1 MPATRLTMASVLV
14 GRETGITPPLPGGP
28 GGTIRG
34 GSSGLCCMRTHATG
48 DLFSPRSRASAESRK
63 RRRSRSGWFGE
74 YPLRNPPRMEE
85 GILRIPS
92 MTVMASETIRRR
104 LREVPDSPGVYL
116 LRDTREQVIYVGKAL
131 RLRDR
136 LRAYFTTGYGQTA
149 RTAELV
155 QRVYDFEFVKTAN
168 EVEALVLENN
178 LIKHYRPRFNIR
190 LKDDK
195 NYLYLKLPVTEE
207 YPRVHYTRRVL
218 DDGAL
223 YFGPYTSAQ
232 SLRSTVKS
240 IRQLLPFRTCSEDIF
255 KQGKVCLDFHIKRC
269 PGPCERR
276 ISSEDY
282 KARINE
288 VALFMEGRSD
298 LLVREL
304 HERMDSAAGRLDF
317 ENAARYRDQLQSIE
331 RIADRQK
338 VLTRGRDDQDIVA
351 YARSGN
357 DVFVEV
363 AYVRQSKMVG
373 HDGHALDGAGDAT
386 EPELLRGFM
395 LQYYSSATHVPRSVI
410 LPGPVE
416 EPELIKGWLS
426 EKRGRPVE
434 VDVPQRGRLRA
445 LVTQLGETAKQEL
458 EQIRIQAD
466 YDRSRT
472 EPMLAAL
479 AEALDLESPPK
490 RIECY
495 DISNIQGDSA
505 VGSMVVFEDGR
516 PRNDHYRH
524 FRIKYV
530 PGPNDFAMLQE
541 VLRRRLERL
550 ESAQRRE
557 EVGSIG
563 DRSFTSRPGLILI
576 DGGKSQLS
584 AALEVT
590 EAAGYADIP
599 TFALAKE
606 REEIFAP
613 GRAEPIVQERNSPGM
628 FLVQRIR
635 DEAHRFAITHHRKVR
650 ARKAL
655 TSPLDSV
662 EGIGP
667 ARKRALLRHFGSVQA
682 IREAPVGEIVKLGIH
697 ERLAVRL
704 KETL

>member
-1 MPATRLTMASVLV
+1 
-14 GRETGITPPLPGGP
+14 
-28 GGTIRG
+28 
-34 GSSGLCCMRTHATG
+34 
-48 DLFSPRSRASAESRK
+48 
-63 RRRSRSGWFGE
+63 
-74 YPLRNPPRMEE
+74 
-85 GILRIPS
+85 
-92 MTVMASETIRRR
+92 
-104 LREVPDSPGVYL
+104 
-116 LRDTREQVIYVGKAL
+116 
-131 RLRDR
+131 
-136 LRAYFTTGYGQTA
+136 
-149 RTAELV
+149 
-155 QRVYDFEFVKTAN
+155 
-168 EVEALVLENN
+168 
-178 LIKHYRPRFNIR
+178 
-190 LKDDK
+190 
-195 NYLYLKLPVTEE
+195 
-207 YPRVHYTRRVL
+207 
-218 DDGAL
+218 
-223 YFGPYTSAQ
+223 
-232 SLRSTVKS
+232 VKS
-240 IRQLLPFRTCSEDIF
+240 IRQLLPFRTCSDEIF

-298 LLVREL
+298 LLGREL
-304 HERMDSAAGRLDF
+304 RERMEAAADRLDF
-317 ENAARYRDQLQSIE
+317 ENAARYRDQLHSIE

-338 VLTRGRDDQDIVA
+338 VLTHSRDDEDIVA

-357 DVFVEV
+357 DVYVEV
-363 AYVRQSKMVG
+363 AYIRQGKMVG
-373 HDGHALDGAGDAT
+373 HDGHPLEGANDAT
-386 EPELLRGFM
+386 EPEILRGF
-395 LQYYSSATHVPRSVI
+395 LQQYYSSATHVPRTVI
-410 LPGPVE
+410 LPGQVE
-416 EPELIKGWLS
+416 EPELIANWLS
-426 EKRGRPVE
+426 EKRGGPVAI
-434 VDVPQRGRLRA
+434 DVPQRGRRRG
-445 LVTQLGETAKQEL
+445 LVTQLAETATQEL
-458 EQIRIQAD
+458 QQLRIQAD

-479 AEALDLESPPK
+479 AEALGLEEPPK

-541 VLRRRLERL
+541 VLGRRLERL

-557 EVGSIG
+557 DAEVVG
-563 DRSFTSRPGLILI
+563 DRSFTAKPDLILI
-576 DGGKSQLS
+576 DGGKGQLS
-584 AALEVT
+584 AAMEVLESS
-590 EAAGYADIP
+590 GFADIP

-613 GRAEPIVQERNSPGM
+613 DRAEPIVQERNSPGM

-650 ARKAL
+650 AKKAL

-682 IREAPVGEIVKLGIH
+682 IREAAVEDIVKLGIP

>member
-1 MPATRLTMASVLV
+1 MSTTLEDA
-14 GRETGITPPLPGGP
+14 
-28 GGTIRG
+28 
-34 GSSGLCCMRTHATG
+34 
-48 DLFSPRSRASAESRK
+48 
-63 RRRSRSGWFGE
+63 
-74 YPLRNPPRMEE
+74 
-85 GILRIPS
+85 
-92 MTVMASETIRRR
+92 IRRR
-104 LREVPDSPGVYL
+104 LQAVPDTPGVYL
-116 LRDTREQVIYVGKAL
+116 FRDKKTQVIYVGKAL

-136 LRAYFTTGYGQTA
+136 LRQYFTPGYADTG
-149 RTAELV
+149 RIAELM
-155 QRVYDFEFVKTAN
+155 QRATDFDFITTAN
-168 EVEALVLENN
+168 EVEALVLENS
-178 LIKHYRPRFNIR
+178 LIKNYRPRFNIR

-207 YPRVHYTRRVL
+207 FPRVHYSRRVQN
-218 DDGAL
+218 DGAL

-240 IRQLLPFRTCSEDIF
+240 IRQLLPFRTCSDEIF

-276 ISSEDY
+276 ISSVDY

-288 VALFMEGRSD
+288 VGLFMEGRSD
-298 LLVREL
+298 LLVHEL
-304 HERMDSAAGRLDF
+304 EGRMEDAAGRLDF
-317 ENAARYRDQLQSIE
+317 ENAARYRDQLHSIE

-351 YARSGN
+351 YARSAG
-357 DVFVEV
+357 DVYVEV
-363 AYVRQSKMVG
+363 AYIRQGKMVG
-373 HDGHALDGAGDAT
+373 HDGHALEGAGDVAG
-386 EPELLRGFM
+386 PELLRGFM
-395 LQYYSSATHVPRSVI
+395 LQYYSSATHVPRTVI

-416 EPELIKGWLS
+416 EPELIAGWLT
-426 EKRGRPVE
+426 EKRGRPVTLE
-434 VDVPQRGRLRA
+434 VPARGRKRA
-445 LVTQLGETAKQEL
+445 LVTQLAETATQEL
-458 EQIRIQAD
+458 QQLRIQAD

-490 RIECY
+490 RVECY

-516 PRNDHYRH
+516 PRSDHYRH
-524 FRIKYV
+524 FRIKFT

-557 EVGSIG
+557 ESEVVG
-563 DRSFTSRPGLILI
+563 DRSFTSRPDLILI
-576 DGGKSQLS
+576 DGGRGQLS
-584 AALEVT
+584 AALEVL
-590 EAAGYADIP
+590 ESAGYADIP

-650 ARKAL
+650 SRKAL

-667 ARKRALLRHFGSVQA
+667 ARKRVLLRHFGSVQA
-682 IREAPVGEIVKLGIH
+682 IREAPVDEIVKLGIP
-697 ERLAVRL
+697 ERLAARL

>member
-1 MPATRLTMASVLV
+1 VAVSL
-14 GRETGITPPLPGGP
+14 E
-28 GGTIRG
+28 
-34 GSSGLCCMRTHATG
+34 
-48 DLFSPRSRASAESRK
+48 D
-63 RRRSRSGWFGE
+63 
-74 YPLRNPPRMEE
+74 
-85 GILRIPS
+85 
-92 MTVMASETIRRR
+92 TVKRR
-104 LREVPDSPGVYL
+104 LRAVPDGPGVYL
-116 LRDTREQVIYVGKAL
+116 FRDNRSQVIYVGKAL

-136 LRAYFTTGYGQTA
+136 LRSYFTPGYAETA
-149 RTAELV
+149 RISELMRKV
-155 QRVYDFEFVKTAN
+155 HDFEFVTAAN
-168 EVEALVLENN
+168 EVEALVLECN
-178 LIKHYRPRFNIR
+178 LIKNYRPRFNIR

-207 YPRVHYTRRVL
+207 FPRVHYSRRVQN
-218 DDGAL
+218 DGAR

-232 SLRSTVKS
+232 SLRGTVKS
-240 IRQLLPFRTCSEDIF
+240 IRQLLPFRTCSDEIF

-276 ISSEDY
+276 ISSDDY
-282 KARINE
+282 RARINE

-298 LLVREL
+298 VLVREL
-304 HERMDSAAGRLDF
+304 KGRMDGAAAGLDF

-338 VLTRGRDDQDIVA
+338 VLTRRRDDQDLIA
-351 YARSGN
+351 YARRGGE
-357 DVFVEV
+357 VFVEV
-363 AYVRQSKMVG
+363 AYVRQGKMVG

-386 EPELLRGFM
+386 EAELLRGFV
-395 LQYYSSATHVPRSVI
+395 LQYYASATHVPREVI
-410 LPGPVE
+410 LPGPLD
-416 EPELIKGWLS
+416 EPDLISGWLAQR
-426 EKRGRPVE
+426 RGGPVTIA
-434 VDVPQRGRLRA
+434 VPQRGRKRA
-445 LVTQLGETAKQEL
+445 LVTQLAETASQEL
-458 EQIRIQAD
+458 EQLRIQAD

-479 AEALDLESPPK
+479 AEALDLQIPPK

-505 VGSMVVFEDGR
+505 VGAMVVFEDGR

-524 FRIKYV
+524 FRIKFT

-550 ESAQRRE
+550 ESAQRRAE
-557 EVGSIG
+557 AEVVG
-563 DRSFTSRPGLILI
+563 DRSFTSRPDLILI
-576 DGGKSQLS
+576 DGGKGQLS
-584 AALEVT
+584 AALEVL
-590 EAAGYADIP
+590 ESAGYADIP

-613 GRAEPIVQERNSPGM
+613 GRAEPIIQERNSPGM

-682 IREAPVGEIVKLGIH
+682 IRDAAVEDIVALGVP
-697 ERLAVRL
+697 ERLAKRL

>member
-1 MPATRLTMASVLV
+1 MAATLEDA
-14 GRETGITPPLPGGP
+14 
-28 GGTIRG
+28 
-34 GSSGLCCMRTHATG
+34 
-48 DLFSPRSRASAESRK
+48 
-63 RRRSRSGWFGE
+63 
-74 YPLRNPPRMEE
+74 
-85 GILRIPS
+85 
-92 MTVMASETIRRR
+92 IRRR
-104 LREVPDSPGVYL
+104 LQAVPDTPGVYL
-116 LRDTREQVIYVGKAL
+116 FRDAKTQVIYVGKAL

-136 LRAYFTTGYGQTA
+136 LRQYFTPGYAETA
-149 RTAELV
+149 RVSELI
-155 QRVYDFEFVKTAN
+155 RRATDFDFITTAN
-168 EVEALVLENN
+168 EVEALVLENS
-178 LIKHYRPRFNIR
+178 LIKNYRPRFNIR

-207 YPRVHYTRRVL
+207 FPRVHYSRRVQN
-218 DDGAL
+218 DGAL

-240 IRQLLPFRTCSEDIF
+240 IRQLLPFRTCSDEIF

-276 ISSEDY
+276 IGAEDY

-298 LLVREL
+298 LLVNEL
-304 HERMDSAAGRLDF
+304 HDRMDSAASRLDF
-317 ENAARYRDQLQSIE
+317 ENAARYRDQLHSIE

-357 DVFVEV
+357 DVYVEV
-363 AYVRQSKMVG
+363 AYIRQGKMVG
-373 HDGHALDGAGDAT
+373 HDGHALDGAGDVT

-410 LPGPVE
+410 LPGEVD
-416 EPELIKGWLS
+416 EPELITGWLT
-426 EKRGRPVE
+426 EKRGRPVDLE
-434 VDVPQRGRLRA
+434 VPRRGRKRA
-445 LVTQLGETAKQEL
+445 LVAQLAETATQEL
-458 EQIRIQAD
+458 EQLRIQAD

-472 EPMLAAL
+472 EPMLAGL
-479 AEALDLESPPK
+479 AEALDMETPPK

-516 PRNDHYRH
+516 PRTDHYRH
-524 FRIKYV
+524 FRIKFT

-541 VLRRRLERL
+541 VLGRRLERL

-557 EVGSIG
+557 EADIVG
-563 DRSFTSRPGLILI
+563 DRSFTTRPDLILI
-576 DGGKSQLS
+576 DGGRGQLS
-584 AALEVT
+584 AALEVM
-590 EAAGYADIP
+590 ESAGYADIP

-613 GRAEPIVQERNSPGM
+613 GRAEPIVQEHNSPGM

-650 ARKAL
+650 SRKAL

-682 IREAPVGEIVKLGIH
+682 IREAPVDEIVQLGIP
-697 ERLAVRL
+697 ERLAARL

>member
-1 MPATRLTMASVLV
+1 MAVTLE
-14 GRETGITPPLPGGP
+14 ETI
-28 GGTIRG
+28 
-34 GSSGLCCMRTHATG
+34 
-48 DLFSPRSRASAESRK
+48 K
-63 RRRSRSGWFGE
+63 RR
-74 YPLRNPPRMEE
+74 LQ
-85 GILRIPS
+85 
-92 MTVMASETIRRR
+92 A
-104 LREVPDSPGVYL
+104 VPDTPGVYL
-116 LRDTREQVIYVGKAL
+116 FRDNRSQVIYVGKAL

-136 LRAYFTTGYGQTA
+136 LRSYFTPGYAPTA
-149 RTAELV
+149 QVAELI
-155 QRVYDFEFVKTAN
+155 RKAHDFEFVTTAN
-168 EVEALVLENN
+168 EVEALVLENDF
-178 LIKHYRPRFNIR
+178 IKNYRPRYNIR

-195 NYLYLKLPVTEE
+195 NYLYLKVPVTEE
-207 YPRVHYTRRVL
+207 FPRVHYSRRVL
-218 DDGAL
+218 KDGAL

-240 IRQLLPFRTCSEDIF
+240 IRQLLPFRTCSDEIF

-298 LLVREL
+298 LLGREL
-304 HERMDSAAGRLDF
+304 RERMEAAADRLDF
-317 ENAARYRDQLQSIE
+317 ENAARYRDQLHSIE

-338 VLTRGRDDQDIVA
+338 VLTQTRDDEDIVA

-357 DVFVEV
+357 DVYVEV
-363 AYVRQSKMVG
+363 AYIRRGKMVG
-373 HDGHALDGAGDAT
+373 HDGHPLEGANEAT
-386 EPELLRGFM
+386 EPEILRGFVQ
-395 LQYYSSATHVPRSVI
+395 QYYSSATHVPRSVI
-410 LPGPVE
+410 LPGPLE
-416 EPELIKGWLS
+416 QPELITSWLS
-426 EKRGRPVE
+426 EKRGGPVTIE
-434 VDVPQRGRLRA
+434 VPQRGRKRG
-445 LVTQLGETAKQEL
+445 LVTQLAETATQEL
-458 EQIRIQAD
+458 QQLRIQAD

-479 AEALDLESPPK
+479 AEALGLEEPPK

-524 FRIKYV
+524 FRIKFV

-541 VLRRRLERL
+541 VLGRRLERL

-557 EVGSIG
+557 EAEVVG
-563 DRSFTSRPGLILI
+563 DRSFTSRPDLILI
-576 DGGKSQLS
+576 DGGRGQLS
-584 AALEVT
+584 AAMETLES
-590 EAAGYADIP
+590 AGFADIP

-613 GRAEPIVQERNSPGM
+613 DRADPIVQERNSPGM

-650 ARKAL
+650 AKKAL

-682 IREAPVGEIVKLGIH
+682 IREAAVEDIVKLGIP
-697 ERLAVRL
+697 ERLAVRR

>member
-1 MPATRLTMASVLV
+1 MAVSQ
-14 GRETGITPPLPGGP
+14 
-28 GGTIRG
+28 
-34 GSSGLCCMRTHATG
+34 
-48 DLFSPRSRASAESRK
+48 
-63 RRRSRSGWFGE
+63 
-74 YPLRNPPRMEE
+74 EE
-85 GILRIPS
+85 AIK
-92 MTVMASETIRRR
+92 RR
-104 LREVPDSPGVYL
+104 LRAVPDAPGVYL
-116 LRDTREQVIYVGKAL
+116 FRDTRGQVIYVGKAL

-136 LRAYFTTGYGQTA
+136 LRSYFTDAYAQTA
-149 RTAELV
+149 RVSELV
-155 QRVYDFEFVKTAN
+155 RKVFDFEFITTAN
-168 EVEALVLENN
+168 EVEALVLECN
-178 LIKHYRPRFNIR
+178 LIKNYRPRFNIR

-207 YPRVHYTRRVL
+207 YPRVHYSRRVQN
-218 DDGAL
+218 DGAL

-232 SLRSTVKS
+232 SLRGTVKS
-240 IRQLLPFRTCSEDIF
+240 IRQLLPFRTCSDEIF

-276 ISSEDY
+276 IGADDY
-282 KARINE
+282 KARIHE

-298 LLVREL
+298 VLVREL
-304 HERMDSAAGRLDF
+304 HGRMEGAADRLDF

-338 VLTRGRDDQDIVA
+338 VLTHGRDDQDLVA
-351 YARSGN
+351 YARQGN
-357 DVFVEV
+357 EVFVEV
-363 AYVRQSKMVG
+363 AYVRQGKMVG
-373 HDGHALDGAGDAT
+373 HDGHPLDGAGEAT
-386 EPELLRGFM
+386 EAELLRGFV
-395 LQYYSSATHVPRSVI
+395 LQYYASATHVPRVVI
-410 LPGPVE
+410 LPGQLD
-416 EPELIKGWLS
+416 EPDLMAGWLGQR
-426 EKRGRPVE
+426 RGGPVTIE
-434 VDVPQRGRLRA
+434 VPQRGRKRA
-445 LVTQLGETAKQEL
+445 LVTQLAETAKQEL
-458 EQIRIQAD
+458 EQLRIQAD

-479 AEALDLESPPK
+479 AEALDLETPPK

-505 VGSMVVFEDGR
+505 VGAMVVFEDGR

-524 FRIKYV
+524 FKIKFT

-557 EVGSIG
+557 EADDVG
-563 DRSFTSRPGLILI
+563 DRSFTSRPDLILI
-576 DGGKSQLS
+576 DGGKGQLS
-584 AALEVT
+584 AALEVL
-590 EAAGYADIP
+590 ESAGYADIP
-599 TFALAKE
+599 TFSLAKE

-613 GRAEPIVQERNSPGM
+613 GRADPIVQEKNSPGM

-650 ARKAL
+650 SRKAL

-682 IREAPVGEIVKLGIH
+682 IRDAAVEDIIAVGVP
-697 ERLAVRL
+697 ERLAKRL
-704 KETL
+704 KESL

>member
-1 MPATRLTMASVLV
+1 MAVSL
-14 GRETGITPPLPGGP
+14 ED
-28 GGTIRG
+28 TI
-34 GSSGLCCMRTHATG
+34 
-48 DLFSPRSRASAESRK
+48 K
-63 RRRSRSGWFGE
+63 
-74 YPLRNPPRMEE
+74 
-85 GILRIPS
+85 
-92 MTVMASETIRRR
+92 RR
-104 LREVPDSPGVYL
+104 LRAVPDGPGVYL
-116 LRDTREQVIYVGKAL
+116 FRDNRSQVIYVGKAL

-136 LRAYFTTGYGQTA
+136 LRSYFTPGYAQTA
-149 RTAELV
+149 RVAEMV
-155 QRVYDFEFVKTAN
+155 RRATDFEFVTTAN
-168 EVEALVLENN
+168 EVEALVLECS
-178 LIKHYRPRFNIR
+178 LIKNYRPRFNIR

-207 YPRVHYTRRVL
+207 FPRVHYSRRVQN
-218 DDGAL
+218 DGAR

-232 SLRSTVKS
+232 SLRGTVKS
-240 IRQLLPFRTCSEDIF
+240 IRQLLPFRTCSDEIF

-304 HERMDSAAGRLDF
+304 KDRMEGSANRLDF

-338 VLTRGRDDQDIVA
+338 VLTHGRDDQDLIA
-351 YARSGN
+351 YARHGAE
-357 DVFVEV
+357 VFVEV
-363 AYVRQSKMVG
+363 AYVRQGKMVG
-373 HDGHALDGAGDAT
+373 HDGHALDGAGEAN
-386 EPELLRGFM
+386 EAELLRGFV
-395 LQYYSSATHVPRSVI
+395 LQYYASATHVPRSVI
-410 LPGPVE
+410 LPGRVD
-416 EPELIKGWLS
+416 EPDLLAGWLGQ
-426 EKRGRPVE
+426 KRGGPVAIE
-434 VDVPQRGRLRA
+434 VPQRGRKRA
-445 LVTQLGETAKQEL
+445 LVQQLAETAAQEL
-458 EQIRIQAD
+458 EQLRIQAD

-479 AEALDLESPPK
+479 AEALDLETPPK

-505 VGSMVVFEDGR
+505 VGAMVVFEDGR

-524 FRIKYV
+524 FRIKFT

-557 EVGSIG
+557 EADAVG
-563 DRSFTSRPGLILI
+563 DRSFTSRPDLILI
-576 DGGKSQLS
+576 DGGRGQLS
-584 AALEVT
+584 AALEVL

-650 ARKAL
+650 SRKAL

-667 ARKRALLRHFGSVQA
+667 ARKRTLLRHFGSVQA
-682 IREAPVGEIVKLGIH
+682 IREAPVEDIVKLGVP
-697 ERLAVRL
+697 ERLAKRL
-704 KETL
+704 KESL

>member
-1 MPATRLTMASVLV
+1 LLLPTIEQVAASQ
-14 GRETGITPPLPGGP
+14 
-28 GGTIRG
+28 
-34 GSSGLCCMRTHATG
+34 
-48 DLFSPRSRASAESRK
+48 
-63 RRRSRSGWFGE
+63 
-74 YPLRNPPRMEE
+74 EE
-85 GILRIPS
+85 AIK
-92 MTVMASETIRRR
+92 RR
-104 LREVPDSPGVYL
+104 LRAVPDAPGVYL
-116 LRDTREQVIYVGKAL
+116 FRDTRGQVIYVGKAL

-136 LRAYFTTGYGQTA
+136 LRSYFTDAYAQTA
-149 RTAELV
+149 RVSELV
-155 QRVYDFEFVKTAN
+155 RKVFDFEFITTAN
-168 EVEALVLENN
+168 EVEALVLECN
-178 LIKHYRPRFNIR
+178 LIKNYRPRFNIR

-207 YPRVHYTRRVL
+207 YPRVHYSRRVQN
-218 DDGAL
+218 DGAL

-232 SLRSTVKS
+232 SLRGTVKS
-240 IRQLLPFRTCSEDIF
+240 IRQLLPFRTCSDEIF

-276 ISSEDY
+276 IGADDY
-282 KARINE
+282 QARIHE

-298 LLVREL
+298 VLVREL
-304 HERMDSAAGRLDF
+304 HGRMEGAADRLDF

-338 VLTRGRDDQDIVA
+338 VLTHGRDDQDLVA
-351 YARSGN
+351 YARLGGE
-357 DVFVEV
+357 VFVEV
-363 AYVRQSKMVG
+363 AYVRQGKMVG
-373 HDGHALDGAGDAT
+373 HDGHPLDGAADAS
-386 EPELLRGFM
+386 EAELLRGFV
-395 LQYYSSATHVPRSVI
+395 LQYYASATHVPRVVI
-410 LPGPVE
+410 LPGQLD
-416 EPELIKGWLS
+416 EPDLMAGWLS
-426 EKRGRPVE
+426 QRRGGPVTIE
-434 VDVPQRGRLRA
+434 VPQRGRKRA
-445 LVTQLGETAKQEL
+445 LVTQLAETAKQEL
-458 EQIRIQAD
+458 EQLRIQAD

-479 AEALDLESPPK
+479 AEALDLETPPK

-495 DISNIQGDSA
+495 DISNIQGDAA
-505 VGSMVVFEDGR
+505 VGAMVVFEDGR

-524 FRIKYV
+524 FKIKFT

-557 EVGSIG
+557 EADDVG
-563 DRSFTSRPGLILI
+563 DRSFTSRPDLILI
-576 DGGKSQLS
+576 DGGKGQLS
-584 AALEVT
+584 AALEVL
-590 EAAGYADIP
+590 EIAGYADIP
-599 TFALAKE
+599 TFSLAKE

-613 GRAEPIVQERNSPGM
+613 GRADPIVQERNSPGM

-650 ARKAL
+650 SRKAL

-682 IREAPVGEIVKLGIH
+682 IRDAAVEDIVAVGVP
-697 ERLAVRL
+697 ERLAKRL

>member
-1 MPATRLTMASVLV
+1 
-14 GRETGITPPLPGGP
+14 
-28 GGTIRG
+28 
-34 GSSGLCCMRTHATG
+34 
-48 DLFSPRSRASAESRK
+48 
-63 RRRSRSGWFGE
+63 
-74 YPLRNPPRMEE
+74 
-85 GILRIPS
+85 
-92 MTVMASETIRRR
+92 
-104 LREVPDSPGVYL
+104 VPERPGVYL
-116 LRDTREQVIYVGKAL
+116 FRDQRAQVIYVGKAL

-136 LRAYFTTGYGQTA
+136 LRSYFTPGYSETA
-149 RTAELV
+149 RVSELV
-155 QRVYDFEFVKTAN
+155 RKIYDFEFVTTAN
-168 EVEALVLENN
+168 EVEALVLECN
-178 LIKHYRPRFNIR
+178 LIKNYRPRFNIR

-195 NYLYLKLPVTEE
+195 NYLYLKIPANEE
-207 YPRVHYTRRVL
+207 FPRVHYSRRVL
-218 DDGAL
+218 KDGAL

-232 SLRSTVKS
+232 SLRGTVKS
-240 IRQLLPFRTCSEDIF
+240 IRQLLPFRTCSDEIF

-276 ISSEDY
+276 ISADDY

-298 LLVREL
+298 VLVRQL
-304 HERMDSAAGRLDF
+304 HERMEGAANRLDF

-338 VLTRGRDDQDIVA
+338 VLVHGRDDQDLIA
-351 YARSGN
+351 YARSGGE
-357 DVFVEV
+357 VYVEV
-363 AYVRQSKMVG
+363 AYIRQGKMVG
-373 HDGHALDGAGDAT
+373 HDGHPLDGAGDAT
-386 EPELLRGFM
+386 EAELLRGFV
-395 LQYYSSATHVPRSVI
+395 LQYYASATHVPRSVL
-410 LPGPVE
+410 LPGRLDEQELMAAWLGERRGGPVDIE
-416 EPELIKGWLS
+416 
-426 EKRGRPVE
+426 
-434 VDVPQRGRLRA
+434 VPQRGRKRA
-445 LVTQLGETAKQEL
+445 LLTQLAETATQEL

-479 AEALDLESPPK
+479 AESLDLETPPK

-505 VGSMVVFEDGR
+505 VGAMVVFEDGR

-524 FRIKYV
+524 FKIKYV

-557 EVGSIG
+557 DADVVG
-563 DRSFTSRPGLILI
+563 DRSFTSRPDLILI
-576 DGGKSQLS
+576 DGGKGQLS
-584 AALEVT
+584 AALEVL
-590 EAAGYADIP
+590 ESAGYADIP

-613 GRAEPIVQERNSPGM
+613 NRAEPIVQEKNSPGM

-650 ARKAL
+650 SRKAL

-682 IREAPVGEIVKLGIH
+682 IREAAVEDIIAVGVP
-697 ERLAVRL
+697 ERLAKRL
-704 KETL
+704 KESL

>member
-1 MPATRLTMASVLV
+1 MAISL
-14 GRETGITPPLPGGP
+14 ED
-28 GGTIRG
+28 TI
-34 GSSGLCCMRTHATG
+34 
-48 DLFSPRSRASAESRK
+48 K
-63 RRRSRSGWFGE
+63 RR
-74 YPLRNPPRMEE
+74 LQ
-85 GILRIPS
+85 
-92 MTVMASETIRRR
+92 A
-104 LREVPDSPGVYL
+104 VPESPGVYMF
-116 LRDTREQVIYVGKAL
+116 RDNKSQVIYVGKAL

-136 LRAYFTTGYGQTA
+136 LRSYFTPGYAQTA
-149 RTAELV
+149 RVAELI
-155 QRVYDFEFVKTAN
+155 RKANDFEFVTTAN

-178 LIKHYRPRFNIR
+178 LIKNYRPRFNIR

-207 YPRVHYTRRVL
+207 FPRVHYSRRVQN
-218 DDGAL
+218 DGAL
-223 YFGPYTSAQ
+223 YFGPYTSAL

-240 IRQLLPFRTCSEDIF
+240 IRQLLPFRTCSDEIF

-276 ISSEDY
+276 ITSDDY

-298 LLVREL
+298 ILVREL
-304 HERMDSAAGRLDF
+304 KQRMEDAANRLDF

-357 DVFVEV
+357 DVYVEV
-363 AYVRQSKMVG
+363 AYVRQGKMVG
-373 HDGHALDGAGDAT
+373 HDGHALDGAADAS

-395 LQYYSSATHVPRSVI
+395 LQYYSSATHVPRDVV
-410 LPGPVE
+410 LPGPVD
-416 EPELIKGWLS
+416 EPELITGWLS
-426 EKRGRPVE
+426 QKRGRPVTIE
-434 VDVPQRGRLRA
+434 IPQRGRKRA
-445 LVTQLGETAKQEL
+445 LVTQLEETAKQEL
-458 EQIRIQAD
+458 QQMRIQAD

-479 AEALDLESPPK
+479 AEALDLESTPR

-516 PRNDHYRH
+516 PRNEHYRH

-550 ESAQRRE
+550 EQAQRRE
-557 EVGSIG
+557 EADIVG
-563 DRSFTSRPGLILI
+563 DRSFTSRPDLVLI
-576 DGGKSQLS
+576 DGGKGQLS
-584 AALEVT
+584 AALEVL
-590 EAAGYADIP
+590 ESAGYADIP

-613 GRAEPIVQERNSPGM
+613 GRVDPIVQERNSPGM

-655 TSPLDSV
+655 TSPLASV

-682 IREAPVGEIVKLGIH
+682 IREAPVDEIVKLGIP
-697 ERLAVRL
+697 ERLAMRL

>member
-1 MPATRLTMASVLV
+1 MAVTQ
-14 GRETGITPPLPGGP
+14 EDAI
-28 GGTIRG
+28 
-34 GSSGLCCMRTHATG
+34 
-48 DLFSPRSRASAESRK
+48 K
-63 RRRSRSGWFGE
+63 
-74 YPLRNPPRMEE
+74 
-85 GILRIPS
+85 
-92 MTVMASETIRRR
+92 RR
-104 LREVPDSPGVYL
+104 LRAVPDGPGVYL
-116 LRDTREQVIYVGKAL
+116 FRDHRTQVIYVGKAL

-136 LRAYFTTGYGQTA
+136 LRSYFTPGYAETA
-149 RTAELV
+149 RVSELV
-155 QRVYDFEFVKTAN
+155 RKIHDFEFVTTAN

-178 LIKHYRPRFNIR
+178 LIKNYKPRFNIR

-207 YPRVHYTRRVL
+207 YPRVHYSRRVL
-218 DDGAL
+218 KDGAL

-232 SLRSTVKS
+232 SLRGTVKS
-240 IRQLLPFRTCSEDIF
+240 IRQLLPFRTCSDEIF

-276 ISSEDY
+276 ISAEDY
-282 KARINE
+282 KARIHE

-298 LLVREL
+298 VLVNEL
-304 HERMDSAAGRLDF
+304 KDRMQGASGRLDF

-338 VLTRGRDDQDIVA
+338 VVVQGRDDQDIVA
-351 YARSGN
+351 YAHTG
-357 DVFVEV
+357 DQVFVEV
-363 AYVRQSKMVG
+363 AYIRQGKMVG
-373 HDGHALDGAGDAT
+373 HDGHALEGAGDAT
-386 EPELLRGFM
+386 EPELLRGFL
-395 LQYYSSATHVPRSVI
+395 LQYYESATHVPRTVI
-410 LPGPVE
+410 VPGAVE
-416 EPELIKGWLS
+416 EPELLTSWLTM
-426 EKRGRPVE
+426 KRGGPVTIE
-434 VDVPQRGRLRA
+434 VPQRGRKRA
-445 LVTQLGETAKQEL
+445 LVTQLAETAAQEL
-458 EQIRIQAD
+458 EQLRIQID

-505 VGSMVVFEDGR
+505 VGAMVVFEDGR

-524 FRIKYV
+524 FKIKFV

-557 EVGSIG
+557 DADVVG
-563 DRSFTSRPGLILI
+563 DRSFTSRPDLILI
-576 DGGKSQLS
+576 DGGKGQLS
-584 AALEVT
+584 AALEVL
-590 EAAGYADIP
+590 ESAGYADIP

-613 GRAEPIVQERNSPGM
+613 GRSEPIVQERNSPGM

-682 IREAPVGEIVKLGIH
+682 IREAAVEDIVALGVP
-697 ERLAVRL
+697 ERLAKRL
-704 KETL
+704 KESL

>member
-1 MPATRLTMASVLV
+1 MSATL
-14 GRETGITPPLPGGP
+14 E
-28 GGTIRG
+28 
-34 GSSGLCCMRTHATG
+34 
-48 DLFSPRSRASAESRK
+48 D
-63 RRRSRSGWFGE
+63 
-74 YPLRNPPRMEE
+74 
-85 GILRIPS
+85 
-92 MTVMASETIRRR
+92 TIRRR
-104 LREVPDSPGVYL
+104 LQAVPDSPGVYMF
-116 LRDTREQVIYVGKAL
+116 RDKKTQVIYVGKAL

-136 LRAYFTTGYGQTA
+136 LRSYFTPGYADAG
-149 RTAELV
+149 RIAELM
-155 QRVYDFEFVKTAN
+155 QRATDFDFVTTAN

-178 LIKHYRPRFNIR
+178 LIKNYRPRFNIR

-207 YPRVHYTRRVL
+207 FPRVHYSRRVL
-218 DDGAL
+218 NDGAL

-240 IRQLLPFRTCSEDIF
+240 IRQLLPFRTCSDEIF

-288 VALFMEGRSD
+288 VGLFMEGRSD

-304 HERMDSAAGRLDF
+304 EDRMESAAGRLDF

-351 YARSGN
+351 YARSAG

-363 AYVRQSKMVG
+363 AYIRQGKMVG
-373 HDGHALDGAGDAT
+373 HDGHALDGAADVT

-395 LQYYSSATHVPRSVI
+395 LQYYSSATHVPRTVI
-410 LPGPVE
+410 LPGPVD
-416 EPELIKGWLS
+416 EPELLTGWLS
-426 EKRGRPVE
+426 EKRGRPVTIE
-434 VDVPQRGRLRA
+434 VPLRGRKRA
-445 LVTQLGETAKQEL
+445 LVTQLQETASQEL

-524 FRIKYV
+524 FRIKFT

-557 EVGSIG
+557 EADIVG
-563 DRSFTSRPGLILI
+563 DRSFTSRPDLILI
-576 DGGKSQLS
+576 DGGKGQLS
-584 AALEVT
+584 AALEVMET
-590 EAAGYADIP
+590 AGYADIP

-613 GRAEPIVQERNSPGM
+613 GRTEPIVQERNSPGM

-650 ARKAL
+650 SRKAL

-682 IREAPVGEIVKLGIH
+682 IREAPVDEIVKLGIP
-697 ERLAVRL
+697 ERLAARL

>member
-1 MPATRLTMASVLV
+1 MRRKAVPV
-14 GRETGITPPLPGGP
+14 GWCAGG
-28 GGTIRG
+28 GG
-34 GSSGLCCMRTHATG
+34 GSSGVGLGFEATAPS
-48 DLFSPRSRASAESRK
+48 LWVPRIANDTLMSATLEDAIK
-63 RRRSRSGWFGE
+63 RR
-74 YPLRNPPRMEE
+74 LQ
-85 GILRIPS
+85 
-92 MTVMASETIRRR
+92 A
-104 LREVPDSPGVYL
+104 VPDTPGVYMF
-116 LRDTREQVIYVGKAL
+116 RDHRSQVIYVGKAL

-136 LRAYFTTGYGQTA
+136 LRSYFTPGYAETA
-149 RTAELV
+149 RISELV
-155 QRVYDFEFVKTAN
+155 RRATDFEFVTTAN

-178 LIKHYRPRFNIR
+178 LIKNYRPRFNIR

-195 NYLYLKLPVTEE
+195 NYLYLKLPVTEAF
-207 YPRVHYTRRVL
+207 PRVHYSRRVQN
-218 DDGAL
+218 DGAL
-223 YFGPYTSAQ
+223 YFGPYTSAL

-240 IRQLLPFRTCSEDIF
+240 IRQLLPFRTCSDEIF

-304 HERMDSAAGRLDF
+304 QERMESAAARLDF

-351 YARSGN
+351 YARSAN

-363 AYVRQSKMVG
+363 AYIRQGKMVG
-373 HDGHALDGAGDAT
+373 HDGHALDGAVDVS

-410 LPGPVE
+410 LPGPVD
-416 EPELIKGWLS
+416 EPGLIAGWLS
-426 EKRGRPVE
+426 EKRGRPVTLE
-434 VDVPQRGRLRA
+434 IPQRGRLRA
-445 LVTQLGETAKQEL
+445 LVTQLGETATQEL

-524 FRIKYV
+524 FRIKFT

-557 EVGSIG
+557 EAEIVG
-563 DRSFTSRPGLILI
+563 DRSFTSRPDLILI
-576 DGGKSQLS
+576 DGGKGQLS
-584 AALEVT
+584 AALEVM
-590 EAAGYADIP
+590 ESAGYADIP

-650 ARKAL
+650 SRKAL

-682 IREAPVGEIVKLGIH
+682 IRQAPVDEIVKLGIPD
-697 ERLAVRL
+697 RLAARL

>member
-1 MPATRLTMASVLV
+1 MAVTLEDTV
-14 GRETGITPPLPGGP
+14 
-28 GGTIRG
+28 
-34 GSSGLCCMRTHATG
+34 
-48 DLFSPRSRASAESRK
+48 K
-63 RRRSRSGWFGE
+63 RR
-74 YPLRNPPRMEE
+74 LQ
-85 GILRIPS
+85 
-92 MTVMASETIRRR
+92 A
-104 LREVPDSPGVYL
+104 VPESPGVYL
-116 LRDTREQVIYVGKAL
+116 FRDAKTQVIYVGKAL

-136 LRAYFTTGYGQTA
+136 LRSYFTPGYAQTA
-149 RTAELV
+149 RVAELIH
-155 QRVYDFEFVKTAN
+155 RATDFEFVTTAN

-178 LIKHYRPRFNIR
+178 LIKNYRPRFNIR

-207 YPRVHYTRRVL
+207 FPRVHYSRRVL
-218 DDGAL
+218 NDGAL

-240 IRQLLPFRTCSEDIF
+240 IRQLLPFRTCSDEIF

-298 LLVREL
+298 ILVREL
-304 HERMDSAAGRLDF
+304 QHRMEDAANRLDF

-363 AYVRQSKMVG
+363 AYVRQGKMVG
-373 HDGHALDGAGDAT
+373 HDGHALDGAGDAAET
-386 EPELLRGFM
+386 ELLRGFM
-395 LQYYSSATHVPRSVI
+395 LQYYSSATHVPRTVI

-416 EPELIKGWLS
+416 EPELITGWLT
-426 EKRGRPVE
+426 EKRGRPVTLE
-434 VDVPQRGRLRA
+434 VPQRGRKRG
-445 LVTQLGETAKQEL
+445 LVTQLAETAKQEL
-458 EQIRIQAD
+458 EQLRIQAD

-479 AEALDLESPPK
+479 AAALDLESPPR

-524 FRIKYV
+524 FRIRYV

-557 EVGSIG
+557 EADIVG
-563 DRSFTSRPGLILI
+563 DRSFTSRPDLILI
-576 DGGKSQLS
+576 DGGKGQLS

-590 EAAGYADIP
+590 ESAGYADIP

-650 ARKAL
+650 SRKAL

-682 IREAPVGEIVKLGIH
+682 IREAPVDEIVKLGIP
-697 ERLAVRL
+697 ERLAARL